1 LQGKEERLNNLEEED
16 FYFIF
21 FHGSLMPNYKKY
33 ERITMF
39 NDVYYIENEIESE
52 EYLDTSFVIKI
63 KKLINNNIEKIENMD
78 KIKSEKI
85 KYPRSSSANK
95 FHTKLNNKV
104 YSVDRYLLNEEEKKE
119 YDSFIKEIYGI
130 LGIKDERTSKL
141 PELINEWR
149 NKNDTESFA
158 RVIEQVKKTSFYCPI
173 RIQGNGTK
181 MMAIIRN
188 SKGDS
193 LLLAFTSR
201 EEAQK
206 WNKNLTIKYV
216 IRNFNQYADLLLVES
231 NQNIGFVIDPYGAN
245 LALDK
250 KIIRDIKNMK

>member
-1 LQGKEERLNNLEEED
+1 
-16 FYFIF
+16 
-21 FHGSLMPNYKKY
+21 
-33 ERITMF
+33 
-39 NDVYYIENEIESE
+39 
-52 EYLDTSFVIKI
+52 
-63 KKLINNNIEKIENMD
+63 
-78 KIKSEKI
+78 
-85 KYPRSSSANK
+85 
-95 FHTKLNNKV
+95 
-104 YSVDRYLLNEEEKKE
+104 
-119 YDSFIKEIYGI
+119 
-130 LGIKDERTSKL
+130 
-141 PELINEWR
+141 
-149 NKNDTESFA
+149 
-158 RVIEQVKKTSFYCPI
+158 
-173 RIQGNGTK
+173 